1 MSDDEIRSLL
11 LTTRRIAMVGA
22 SDRPGRP
29 SHGVF
34 RFLLDRGYD
43 VVPVN
48 PALSGRAVHGIRS
61 VATLAEETV
70 AALDRASREHIPVR
84 LLFDDHS
91 LLLDLVTLER
101 KQPQS
106 VRIIGQLIVAAA
118 GKPPREETR

>member
-1 MSDDEIRSLL
+1 VLTEWDDVPEMEKQPGQLAFDLDCSSRKI
-11 LTTRRIAMVGA
+11 TAA
-22 SDRPGRP
+22 SFAPGP
-29 SHGVF
+29 EGQGGVF
-34 RFLLDRGYD
+34 SC
-43 VVPVN
+43 
-48 PALSGRAVHGIRS
+48 A